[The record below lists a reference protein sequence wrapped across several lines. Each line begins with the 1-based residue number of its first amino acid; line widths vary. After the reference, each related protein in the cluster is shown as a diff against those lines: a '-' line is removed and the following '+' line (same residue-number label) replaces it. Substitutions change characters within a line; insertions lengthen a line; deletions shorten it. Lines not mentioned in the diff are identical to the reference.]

1 MLDVTVIFSI
11 YEKTNLSKFKLA
23 LNSILNQTLL
33 PKYII
38 IVCDGCSFDMF
49 ESCLDEHLSSLVK
62 INIYEYKEN
71 LGPSYARDFAIK
83 RANTKYIAI
92 MDSDDISALDR
103 LEIQYNFMEKN
114 NNISVVGGYISEEK
128 DGNFISIRKVPLHH
142 KDISKTI
149 KYKSPINNVTAFMRR
164 KDYIYVGGYPS
175 IRSSEDYCLW
185 SRFLIHGKKMANI
198 ENILVYVEF
207 DEDTLIR
214 RSGLLH
220 FKNDLFTQKT
230 LYKSGIINI
239 FTFNKNIFK
248 YFIFRLMNIKIK
260 KFIYTYVLRK

>member
-1 MLDVTVIFSI
+1 
-11 YEKTNLSKFKLA
+11 
-23 LNSILNQTLL
+23 
-33 PKYII
+33 
-38 IVCDGCSFDMF
+38 
-49 ESCLDEHLSSLVK
+49 
-62 INIYEYKEN
+62 
-71 LGPSYARDFAIK
+71 
-83 RANTKYIAI
+83 
-92 MDSDDISALDR
+92 
-103 LEIQYNFMEKN
+103 
-114 NNISVVGGYISEEK
+114 
-128 DGNFISIRKVPLHH
+128 
-142 KDISKTI
+142 
-149 KYKSPINNVTAFMRR
+149 
-164 KDYIYVGGYPS
+164 
-175 IRSSEDYCLW
+175 
-185 SRFLIHGKKMANI
+185 MANI

>member
-71 LGPSYARDFAIK
+71 LGPGYARDFAIK

-103 LEIQYNFMEKN
+103 LEIQYNFMEK
-114 NNISVVGGYISEEK
+114 IIIYLLLG
-128 DGNFISIRKVPLHH
+128 
-142 KDISKTI
+142 DILVK
-149 KYKSPINNVTAFMRR
+149 
-164 KDYIYVGGYPS
+164 
-175 IRSSEDYCLW
+175 
-185 SRFLIHGKKMANI
+185 KKMVN
-198 ENILVYVEF
+198 
-207 DEDTLIR
+207 
-214 RSGLLH
+214 
-220 FKNDLFTQKT
+220 
-230 LYKSGIINI
+230 LYPFVKFHYI
-239 FTFNKNIFK
+239 
-248 YFIFRLMNIKIK
+248 IKIFQK
-260 KFIYTYVLRK
+260 R